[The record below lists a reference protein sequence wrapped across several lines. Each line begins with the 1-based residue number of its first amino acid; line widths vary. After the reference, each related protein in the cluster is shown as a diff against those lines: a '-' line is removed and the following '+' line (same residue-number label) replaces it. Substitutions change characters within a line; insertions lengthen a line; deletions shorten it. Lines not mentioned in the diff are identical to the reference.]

1 MTNLNVEKLYKSDF
15 STRLLCFAK
24 DYGKARGVNFYD
36 DIVDWFIDQNYTY
49 IKSFLSSTPNEN
61 NGINKSLLN
70 KKKALYEEFISF
82 YE

>member
-49 IKSFLSSTPNEN
+49 IKSFLSSPNKN
-61 NGINKSLLN
+61 SGINKSLLN
-70 KKKALYEEFISF
+70 RKKALYEEFISF